1 MNIYS
6 LLNVAVIIALTIIS
20 GLGDAKGFL
29 HASNIWRE
37 GQVVWPEVGKSSLGF
52 GIGIITYWLI
62 IRYLQRVGVVSPEIQ
77 TILWFSAT
85 IIGIALLSGRFMTW
99 QRIDQ
104 VIAIFVVLG
113 VGWLLF
119 RIGE

>member
-1 MNIYS
+1 MNGDLIKS
-6 LLNVAVIIALTIIS
+6 LFFIIGLTLLS
-20 GLGDAKGFL
+20 GFGDAQGFL
-29 HASNIWRE
+29 HAANIWSNGKLNGE
-37 GQVVWPEVGKSSLGF
+37 ALGKSALGF
-52 GIGIITYWLI
+52 GVGIITYWLI
-62 IRYLQRVGVVSPEIQ
+62 IRYLQRVGIVSPELQ

-85 IIGIALLSGRFMTW
+85 IIGIALLSGKFLIW

-104 VIAIFVVLG
+104 VIAILVVLG